1 MADLWYGHLEL
12 HQKIKINLCRRWIYA
27 EGKIKLGILCRRWI
41 YPEGM
46 QQQINVHG
54 VPDDEDVLMDEE
66 GDQPPMPEDSQ
77 DPPEPA
83 DPLREEAPLPSPP
96 DGPQEHAM
104 TGADEVWHR
113 MIEEA
118 TDVGVKN
125 LTFVELLGSR
135 SVSEVMP
142 ALVLRLHCDRARDL
156 VAAPVRRWTLDRGI
170 ITTLTSRSSYKS
182 NGRMESEVGSTKRGI
197 KTLISAGLCPSEYW
211 PLAARHIG
219 ERRLRNQLKGVGW
232 PASPMLRFGSKAF
245 ALRKSWQERYTD
257 WRDAREEVVVMGP
270 DKFSSL
276 TTTSY
281 YVKSLAAGKF
291 FYTDDVV
298 QPAADA
304 PQELSEESQAIY
316 LEELGDRASPPMW
329 SGTPTRRLRGKTTV
343 PAISMVSVEGE
354 DKGQVCQT
362 HPQTVGS
369 SQVGSGSFYHVPEW
383 LQNHFELESV
393 TGSDEESWCLR
404 TDSEE
409 TSASSRDRTPSM
421 QSDVIEYGGGEKEEA
436 PNDRA
441 GGAYPVASSMVGVA
455 ALRCLHSNLGIY
467 IENEYAKLDATS
479 DEQAMWIGAL
489 TDAIKMKAIIEHPL
503 QEAQELEC
511 QRATQNLEKEFL
523 VTKTISN
530 SEVWSHL
537 NDWEA
542 SIRAEFQQLVNTKQA
557 VRQVSKSELHRL
569 ANKAGLP
576 IELLPEKWCTPE
588 KLVQELIALVQWY
601 AETAKNQ
608 VVMSAML
615 VGPMAIRFELKY
627 VLLD

>member
-1 MADLWYGHLEL
+1 
-12 HQKIKINLCRRWIYA
+12 
-27 EGKIKLGILCRRWI
+27 
-41 YPEGM
+41 
-46 QQQINVHG
+46 
-54 VPDDEDVLMDEE
+54 
-66 GDQPPMPEDSQ
+66 
-77 DPPEPA
+77 
-83 DPLREEAPLPSPP
+83 
-96 DGPQEHAM
+96 
-104 TGADEVWHR
+104 
-113 MIEEA
+113 
-118 TDVGVKN
+118 
-125 LTFVELLGSR
+125 
-135 SVSEVMP
+135 
-142 ALVLRLHCDRARDL
+142 
-156 VAAPVRRWTLDRGI
+156 
-170 ITTLTSRSSYKS
+170 
-182 NGRMESEVGSTKRGI
+182 
-197 KTLISAGLCPSEYW
+197 
-211 PLAARHIG
+211 
-219 ERRLRNQLKGVGW
+219 
-232 PASPMLRFGSKAF
+232 
-245 ALRKSWQERYTD
+245 
-257 WRDAREEVVVMGP
+257 
-270 DKFSSL
+270 
-276 TTTSY
+276 
-281 YVKSLAAGKF
+281 
-291 FYTDDVV
+291 
-298 QPAADA
+298 
-304 PQELSEESQAIY
+304 
-316 LEELGDRASPPMW
+316 
-329 SGTPTRRLRGKTTV
+329 
-343 PAISMVSVEGE
+343 
-354 DKGQVCQT
+354 
-362 HPQTVGS
+362 
-369 SQVGSGSFYHVPEW
+369 
-383 LQNHFELESV
+383 
-393 TGSDEESWCLR
+393 
-404 TDSEE
+404 
-409 TSASSRDRTPSM
+409 M